1 MKVFCAITFCMF
13 LGLSLSSQNG
23 LEQIIVE
30 KYYVSDAN
38 DKTVDGDGGE
48 LPLHSVTYR
57 VFVDMLPGYIFQ
69 AAYGTPEH
77 ELKIATSTTF
87 FNNQDRGARFPT
99 YSRSQAQN
107 NTVMLDSWL
116 SAGGGLKDHAGV
128 LKEMDNGENTIEN
141 ADGVLQNEHSE
152 AGIPLTLQDGAI
164 AGITE
169 PVTVVGFFDTDLAIL
184 DDVNDPMSPAIIS
197 THDGAWSSLNGSR
210 GVDTTQ
216 NIVLIGQFTTDGVFE
231 FELNLQIRNQTTLG
245 VENYVARNPVGTE
258 ILFDD
263 LIHIDSLGF
272 MSGVTDVFLLNDKV
286 TVFPNPTSGLVSI
299 ELDANVE
306 LTGTKNQYIL
316 TSIDGSALSMGIIE
330 NHLVTL
336 DMTSMAPGVYLFS
349 MELSDGS
356 RFTSKIIRTR

>member
-1 MKVFCAITFCMF
+1 MKPIYF
-13 LGLSLSSQNG
+13 LALCLLSGFSAYSQYG
-23 LEQIIVE
+23 LERIIVE

-38 DKTVDGDGGE
+38 DKTVDGDGGV
-48 LPLHSVTYR
+48 LPLNSVTYR

-99 YSRSQAQN
+99 YSRNQAQN

-116 SAGGGLKDHAGV
+116 SAGGALKDHAGV

-141 ADGVLQNEHSE
+141 ADGVLQNEHAE
-152 AGIPLTLQDGAI
+152 AGIPLTQEDGAI
-164 AGITE
+164 AATVE
-169 PVTVVGFFDTDLAIL
+169 PVTVVGFFDADLTML
-184 DDVNDPMSPAIIS
+184 DDINAATGSTSII

-210 GVDTTQ
+210 GQDTTQ

-231 FELNLQIRNQTTLG
+231 FELNLQIRNQQTLA
-245 VENYVARNPVGTE
+245 VENYVARNPLGAE

-272 MSGVTDVFLLNDKV
+272 MSSIAFDSPLHDHVKV
-286 TVFPNPTSGLVSI
+286 YPNPTSGNVTI
-299 ELDANVE
+299 ELNNDIE
-306 LTGTKNQYIL
+306 LNSSNIQFILSSLDGSMLKTGKITDKL
-316 TSIDGSALSMGIIE
+316 TS
-330 NHLVTL
+330 L
-336 DMTSMAPGVYLFS
+336 DMTQFLPGVYLIS
-349 MELSDGS
+349 LGLIDGS
-356 RFTSKIIRTR
+356 RFSTKIIRTQ